1 MPHFTDTHTHPY
13 VPEFDADRAEVMQ
26 RALDAGVTRM
36 IMPNISVDS
45 VAAMRALA
53 AQWPD
58 NTRMAM
64 GLHPE
69 EFDATNWQARLQ
81 DVLDELRRHSSDY
94 IAVGEIGIDLYWDA
108 TYEREQMIVFE
119 QQLQLGRVNAGR
131 AILVEIDIDILSIV
145 GGKDDARAVQEILSR
160 MLTLRR
166 RQCGIADNAGQNLKL
181 TVLYAVEV
189 SSMAR
194 KQEALLGRK
203 PRNAALPYGVFLL
216 LPNGFRRSLPV
227 CRTHRYGAWGK
238 KLVDG
243 HDIKDKIVL
252 VVRQHQDVLCRHV
265 GEWLSQQ
272 PLRSAGHGKLKQKDE
287 QNQTRH
293 RREEAN
299 EIFRTTWQ
307 PHSP

>member
-1 MPHFTDTHTHPY
+1 MDGRQGGAMTHFTDTHTHPY

-36 IMPNISVDS
+36 ILPNISVDS

-119 QQLQLGRVNAGR
+119 QQLQLADATALPVIIHCRKGLPQVLEVLERFPALRCDFHCFGGTVDDVR
-131 AILVEIDIDILSIV
+131 AI
-145 GGKDDARAVQEILSR
+145 
-160 MLTLRR
+160 RR
-166 RQCGIADNAGQNLKL
+166 RGDHYFGINGIVTFKNSGLADVIPEIGLDRILLETDAPYLAPVPRRGRRNEPSYLPYVAAKIADIMG
-181 TVLYAVEV
+181 TTTSAVAETT
-189 SSMAR
+189 AR
-194 KQEALLGRK
+194 NSEDLFK
-203 PRNAALPYGVFLL
+203 F
-216 LPNGFRRSLPV
+216 
-227 CRTHRYGAWGK
+227 
-238 KLVDG
+238 
-243 HDIKDKIVL
+243 
-252 VVRQHQDVLCRHV
+252 
-265 GEWLSQQ
+265 
-272 PLRSAGHGKLKQKDE
+272 
-287 QNQTRH
+287 
-293 RREEAN
+293 
-299 EIFRTTWQ
+299 
-307 PHSP
+307 

>member
-1 MPHFTDTHTHPY
+1 MDGRQDGAMPHFTDTHTHPY

-36 IMPNISVDS
+36 ILPNISVDS

-119 QQLQLGRVNAGR
+119 QQLQLADATALPVIIHCRKGLPQVLEVLERFPALRCDFHCFGGTVDDVRAIRRHGDHYFGINGIVTFKNAGLADVIPEIGLDR
-131 AILVEIDIDILSIV
+131 ILLETDAPYLAPVPRRGRRNEPSYLPYVAAKISDIMGTTTS
-145 GGKDDARAVQEILSR
+145 AVAE
-160 MLTLRR
+160 T
-166 RQCGIADNAGQNLKL
+166 
-181 TVLYAVEV
+181 T
-189 SSMAR
+189 AR
-194 KQEALLGRK
+194 K
-203 PRNAALPYGVFLL
+203 
-216 LPNGFRRSLPV
+216 S
-227 CRTHRYGAWGK
+227 
-238 KLVDG
+238 VDLF
-243 HDIKDKIVL
+243 K
-252 VVRQHQDVLCRHV
+252 
-265 GEWLSQQ
+265 
-272 PLRSAGHGKLKQKDE
+272 
-287 QNQTRH
+287 
-293 RREEAN
+293 
-299 EIFRTTWQ
+299 F
-307 PHSP
+307 